1 MGSKGVT
8 DLLLLPSSSYL
19 CKNKTKPVSVVKYR
33 FDFNQNS
40 FTYQFESISI
50 SKGLVDIWYQENE
63 SDRKDGSEMKS
74 DWVHTTHIWSK
85 L

>member
-8 DLLLLPSSSYL
+8 DLLLLPSSRHL

-33 FDFNQNS
+33 VDFNQNS
-40 FTYQFESISI
+40 LTYQFESISI

-74 DWVHTTHIWSK
+74 DWVDSTHIWSK